1 MMCFGVT
8 FQLLWKIDTFNTD
21 SEYWDKYEVNM
32 KKVLCYVALFCM
44 DNTFFVFLL
53 HKKVQMHKK

>member
-1 MMCFGVT
+1 MQCIRRT
-8 FQLLWKIDTFNTD
+8 IIRSI

-53 HKKVQMHKK
+53 HKKVQIHKK